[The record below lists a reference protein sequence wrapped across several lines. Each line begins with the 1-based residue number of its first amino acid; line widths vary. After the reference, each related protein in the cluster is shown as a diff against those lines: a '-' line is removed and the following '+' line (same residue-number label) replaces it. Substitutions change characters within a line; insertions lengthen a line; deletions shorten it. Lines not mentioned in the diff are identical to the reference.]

1 MGNDTDN
8 TARILE
14 LAFRFLF
21 MPLEFLEFDLSQDT
35 DGLCSWDALAS
46 PAARHTPE
54 LLVEVR
60 ELIEQLHQ
68 PLGPAGPVADGHQWD
83 MDLQIH
89 DEQGHPVALESLAH
103 PLRVTLA
110 LSLTG
115 DNALSAEL
123 ASRMRP

>member
-21 MPLEFLEFDLSQDT
+21 MPLQFLEFDLSEDT

-46 PAARHTPE
+46 PAARHTPV
-54 LLVEVR
+54 LLAEVR
-60 ELIEQLHQ
+60 DLLGALHQ
-68 PLGPAGPVADGHQWD
+68 ALGPAGPLADGHRWD
-83 MDLQIH
+83 LDLQIH
-89 DEQGHPVALESLAH
+89 DEQGHPVELESEVQA
-103 PLRVTLA
+103 LRITLA

-115 DNALSAEL
+115 DDALSAEL
-123 ASRMRP
+123 ASRMSP